1 MCSRDSRD
9 NLRKIQILLKMN
21 EGLKR
26 FDLYELIENT
36 IEKGRVDVVKQLLVQ
51 HEHRLDTKFK
61 KKYGGFLL
69 YEAVVQDSLEL
80 VPLFLKWEDI
90 EIEEFYIQS
99 EAMRD
104 LLLSDRRV
112 QPEQINWLKSS
123 PGPCRPVD
131 G

>member
-1 MCSRDSRD
+1 ME
-9 NLRKIQILLKMN
+9 

-26 FDLYELIENT
+26 FDLYELIEEA
-36 IEKGRVDVVKQLLVQ
+36 IENGKSNVVEQLLTQ
-51 HEHRLDTKFK
+51 YEHRLDTKFK

-80 VPLFLKWEDI
+80 VPLFLKWQDI

-104 LLLSDRRV
+104 LLLSDGRI
-112 QPEQINWLKSS
+112 QAEQIYWLKSS